1 MKSWITTLAVSGATF
16 AGLSFA
22 PIPDGD
28 TALALDTALLAVSL
42 VAAIVSGCVVAH
54 RLDNGNY

>member
-1 MKSWITTLAVSGATF
+1 MKSWIITLAASGMTF

-28 TALALDTALLAVSL
+28 TALAIDTALIAVSL
-42 VAAIVSGCVVAH
+42 ALAVVSGCVVAH
-54 RLDNGNY
+54 RLDKGNY

>member
-1 MKSWITTLAVSGATF
+1 MKSWITTLVASGATF

-28 TALALDTALLAVSL
+28 AALALDTALLAVSL
-42 VAAIVSGCVVAH
+42 VATIVSGCVVAH